1 MYTDVM
7 LSASAAKL
15 AMNGPW
21 KASVVTVRKYTA
33 LPLGR
38 YWLAKFGS
46 VMSGLVELGVM
57 SIRLASEAIGD
68 MALPEPLICG
78 PTTAMTLGSATNCF
92 VLVAACAGSYRPA
105 ATVPSSLTSGWIFM
119 R

>member
-38 YWLAKFGS
+38 YWPAKDGS

-57 SIRLASEAIGD
+57 SIRLAAEAIGD

-78 PTTAMTLGSATNCF
+78 PTTATTLESLTNCL
-92 VLVAACAGSYRPA
+92 VLVAAWAGSYCPA
-105 ATVPSSLTSGWIFM
+105 ATVPSSLIT
-119 R
+119 